1 VKQRDDGA
9 ASTAGDKGESCH
21 SRIME
26 QKKKEA
32 GAIRRWDT
40 LVSVAG
46 RSSLHLGKV
55 PSLNSQRDSA
65 QTTASSATCHAV
77 L

>member
-1 VKQRDDGA
+1 
-9 ASTAGDKGESCH
+9 
-21 SRIME
+21 ME

-32 GAIRRWDT
+32 GAIRRWNT
-40 LVSVAG
+40 LVFVAG
-46 RSSLHLGKV
+46 RPSLSLHLGKV

-77 L
+77 LQLFYDVT